1 MHAKV
6 TSKPKAIAM
15 SQESSG
21 NGPNFGE
28 PEKRLKEMGLDG
40 RFEPTAKPG
49 YFKTTDG
56 NAIVLNLKYYK
67 FSSTDELYQKVI
79 DPLNQ

>member
-1 MHAKV
+1 
-6 TSKPKAIAM
+6 
-15 SQESSG
+15 
-21 NGPNFGE
+21 
-28 PEKRLKEMGLDG
+28 MGLDG

-56 NAIVLNLKYYK
+56 NAIVLSLKLYE

-79 DPLNQ
+79 DPLNQQFGPNEDCYAVYETDKYIIVKCSYKECLY